1 MPVAAKWSLTV
12 AFLLV
17 GLALATYLLRIDLA
31 GYQHFLPKC
40 TLKSVSGLYC
50 PGCGNTRA
58 AQALLRGDIGGALHQ
73 NVVFV
78 IALPFFL
85 LWLARTWMNWVF
97 PGKWKPILP
106 WKNFRWKYGYSLTL
120 VILLVAFSIL
130 RNVPVKP
137 FSWMAPVP
145 LEPRQT
151 ESGAGLKAT

>member
-1 MPVAAKWSLTV
+1 
-12 AFLLV
+12 
-17 GLALATYLLRIDLA
+17 
-31 GYQHFLPKC
+31 
-40 TLKSVSGLYC
+40 
-50 PGCGNTRA
+50 
-58 AQALLRGDIGGALHQ
+58 
-73 NVVFV
+73 VVFV

-106 WKNFRWKYGYSLTL
+106 SKNFRWKYGYSLTL

-151 ESGAGLKAT
+151 ESEAGLKAA